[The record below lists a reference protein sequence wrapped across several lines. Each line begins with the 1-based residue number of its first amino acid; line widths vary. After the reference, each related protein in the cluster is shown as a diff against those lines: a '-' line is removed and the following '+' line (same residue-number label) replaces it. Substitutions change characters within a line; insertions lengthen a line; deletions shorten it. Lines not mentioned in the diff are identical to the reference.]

1 VSDSKLKIR
10 RILAAWTCLFAAVSL
25 YAPLAAASWS
35 AHAMACCT
43 GDHCPIPQ
51 HHHGQKAPAPQHSH
65 MDCEHDMSE
74 MMNCSMSCCQS
85 SEKRLVTALTFVL
98 PHLVSAFAPAS
109 VVPAAET
116 ARSVAIPRSVEP
128 ASPPPRFAHTL

>member
-1 VSDSKLKIR
+1 
-10 RILAAWTCLFAAVSL
+10 
-25 YAPLAAASWS
+25 
-35 AHAMACCT
+35 MACCT

-51 HHHGQKAPAPQHSH
+51 HHHRQKAPAPQHSH